1 MDGSSPATTIDRFDP
16 APHIAEMNGRGWT
29 IIENFLDAGR
39 LAAFRA
45 AIAPHLGG
53 YRGRNPFE
61 GRATERVYTLVGRG
75 RVFEDLSCDR
85 RLMAVLSAFLK
96 PNFLLSAS
104 HAIRILPGEAAQ
116 SLHTDDSFYLVPRP
130 RPPLGISV
138 IGAIDPFTAENGG
151 TVMIPGSHRWGT
163 QELIAFRDRRMGVT
177 PPPPE
182 AVPLEMP
189 AGAIA
194 VFPGT
199 LVHGAGA
206 NRSDAARLAFTSQY
220 CEPWLRTQENFHLA
234 IPKDRV
240 RAMAPELQSL
250 LGYSITPPFLGMV
263 SASHPLK
270 TLDAAWTAPITRE
283 PGEDDEDRI
292 A

>member
-1 MDGSSPATTIDRFDP
+1 MDGSHATGVAGFDP
-16 APHIAEMNGRGWT
+16 APHIAEMQDRGWT
-29 IIENFLDAGR
+29 IIENFLDAAR
-39 LAAFRA
+39 LADFRA
-45 AIAPHLGG
+45 ALAPHLGG
-53 YRGRNPFE
+53 LRGRNPFE

-75 RVFEDLSCDR
+75 RVFEDLSCDP
-85 RLMAVLSAFLK
+85 RLMAVLAAFLR

-116 SLHTDDSFYLVPRP
+116 ALHTDDSFYLVPRP

-138 IGAIDPFTAENGG
+138 IGAIDAFTAENGG
-151 TVMIPGSHRWGT
+151 TVMIPGSHRWGPKA
-163 QELIAFRDRRMGVT
+163 LADFRERRMAGAA
-177 PPPPE
+177 PE
-182 AVPLEMP
+182 SVPLQMP

-206 NRSDAARLAFTSQY
+206 NRSAAARLAFTSQY
-220 CEPWLRTQENFHLA
+220 CEPWLRTQENFFLSV
-234 IPKDRV
+234 PRERV

-270 TLDAAWTAPITRE
+270 SLDPGWTAPITRAPDE
-283 PGEDDEDRI
+283 ED
-292 A
+292 

>member
-1 MDGSSPATTIDRFDP
+1 MDGSLPPATTVGFDA
-16 APHIAEMNGRGWT
+16 APHVAEMKERGWT
-29 IIENFLDAGR
+29 IIENVLHADR

-45 AIAPHLGG
+45 GIEPLLGH

-61 GRATERVYTLVGRG
+61 GRTTERVYTLVGRG
-75 RVFEDLSCDR
+75 RVFEDIACDA
-85 RLMAVLSAFLK
+85 RLMTVLGAFLQ

-104 HAIRILPGEAAQ
+104 HAICIFPGEVAQ
-116 SLHTDDSFYLVPRP
+116 SLHSDDAFYQVPRP
-130 RPPLGISV
+130 RPPIGISV

-151 TVMIPGSHRWGT
+151 TEMIPGSHRWGPT
-163 QELIAFRDRRMGVT
+163 EMAKVQADREGMRRR
-177 PPPPE
+177 

-206 NRSDAARLAFTSQY
+206 NRSAKPRLAFTNQY
-220 CEPWLRTQENFHLA
+220 CQPWVRTQENFYLA

-240 RAMAPELQSL
+240 RTMSPQLQSL

-263 SASHPLK
+263 TASHPAK
-270 TLDAAWTAPITRE
+270 TLE
-283 PGEDDEDRI
+283 PGWTPAIQRQAVE
-292 A
+292 

>member
-1 MDGSSPATTIDRFDP
+1 MDGAAALQATTDFDP
-16 APHIAEMNGRGWT
+16 APHVERMRRDGWT
-29 IIENFLDAGR
+29 VIEDFLDTER

-45 AIAPHLGG
+45 GVEPLLGA
-53 YRGRNPFE
+53 YRGRNDFE
-61 GRATERVYTLVGRG
+61 GRTTERIYTLVARG

-85 RLMAVLSAFLK
+85 RLMAVLSAFLR

-104 HAIRILPGEAAQ
+104 HAICIFPGEVAQ
-116 SLHTDDSFYLVPRP
+116 ALHSDDSFYLVPRP

-151 TVMIPGSHRWGT
+151 TVMIPGSHLWSSDRV
-163 QELIAFRDRRMGVT
+163 EAFRKSRTAAT

-182 AVPLEMP
+182 AVSLEMP

-206 NRSDAARLAFTSQY
+206 NRSAAPRLAFTSQY
-220 CEPWLRTQENFHLA
+220 CEPWLRTQENFFLSV
-234 IPKDRV
+234 PRERV
-240 RAMAPELQSL
+240 RAMAPALQGL
-250 LGYSITPPFLGMV
+250 MGYSITPPFLGMV
-263 SASHPLK
+263 TASHPVK
-270 TLDAAWTAPITRE
+270 TLE
-283 PGEDDEDRI
+283 PGWAPPVERP
-292 A
+292 

>member
-1 MDGSSPATTIDRFDP
+1 MDGALPPAAVADFDP
-16 APHIAEMNGRGWT
+16 APHVAEMKDRGWT
-29 IIENFLDAGR
+29 IIENFLDPDR

-45 AIAPHLGG
+45 GIEPLLGA
-53 YRGRNPFE
+53 YRGRNAFE
-61 GRATERVYTLVGRG
+61 GFTTERVYTLVGRG
-75 RVFEDLSCDR
+75 RVFEDIACDA
-85 RLMAVLSAFLK
+85 RLLAVLSAFLR

-104 HAIRILPGEAAQ
+104 HAICIYPGEAAQ
-116 SLHTDDSFYLVPRP
+116 ALHSDDGFYLVPRP
-130 RPPLGISV
+130 RPPIGISV

-163 QELIAFRDRRMGVT
+163 AEVVRFRESHAPSA

-189 AGAIA
+189 PGAIA

-206 NRSDAARLAFTSQY
+206 NRSAAPRLAFTNQY
-220 CEPWLRTQENFHLA
+220 CEPWVRTQENFYLA
-234 IPKDRV
+234 IPKARV

-263 SASHPLK
+263 TASHPLK
-270 TLDAAWTAPITRE
+270 TLDEDWTAPITRGSAE
-283 PGEDDEDRI
+283 
-292 A
+292 

>member
-1 MDGSSPATTIDRFDP
+1 MDGSSPPPAIDRFDP
-16 APHIAEMNGRGWT
+16 QPHVAQMNERGWT
-29 IIENFLDAGR
+29 IIEGFLDEGR

-45 AIAPHLGG
+45 GIEPHLGG
-53 YRGRNPFE
+53 LRGRNPFE
-61 GRATERVYTLVGRG
+61 GRTTERVYTLVGRG
-75 RVFEDLSCDR
+75 QVFEDLSCDP

-104 HAIRILPGEAAQ
+104 HAIRILPGEVAQ
-116 SLHTDDSFYLVPRP
+116 GLHTDDSFYLVPRP

-151 TVMIPGSHRWGT
+151 TMMVPGSHRWGT
-163 QELIAFRDRRMGVT
+163 KELTAFRERRMAAPSSET
-177 PPPPE
+177 
-182 AVPLEMP
+182 VPLEMP

-220 CEPWLRTQENFHLA
+220 CEPWLRTQENFYLSV
-234 IPKDRV
+234 PRERV

-270 TLDAAWTAPITRE
+270 TLDVDWAPPITR
-283 PGEDDEDRI
+283 PSGAGDPRV
-292 A
+292 

>member
-1 MDGSSPATTIDRFDP
+1 MRMDGSLAPSLAGFDP
-16 APHIAEMNGRGWT
+16 APHVAEMNERGWT
-29 IIENFLDAGR
+29 ILEDFLDEDR

-45 AIAPHLGG
+45 GIAPQLGG

-61 GRATERVYTLVGRG
+61 GRTTERVYTLVGRG
-75 RVFEDLSCDR
+75 RVFEDLSCDP

-116 SLHTDDSFYLVPRP
+116 ALHTDDSFYLVPRP

-138 IGAIDPFTAENGG
+138 IGAVDPFTAENGG
-151 TVMIPGSHRWGT
+151 TRMIPGSHRWGT
-163 QELIAFRDRRMGVT
+163 QELAAFRERRT
-177 PPPPE
+177 AASAYEPT
-182 AVPLEMP
+182 PLEMP

-206 NRSDAARLAFTSQY
+206 NRSKAARLAFTSQY
-220 CEPWLRTQENFHLA
+220 CEPWLRTQENFYLA
-234 IPKDRV
+234 IPRERV
-240 RAMAPELQSL
+240 RAMAPALQSL

-270 TLDAAWTAPITRE
+270 TLDEDWVPPITR
-283 PGEDDEDRI
+283 D
-292 A
+292 

>member
-1 MDGSSPATTIDRFDP
+1 MDGSRPAAAIAGFDA
-16 APHIAEMNGRGWT
+16 APHVAEMNERGWT
-29 IIENFLDAGR
+29 IIENFLDADR

-45 AIAPHLGG
+45 GIKPLLGH

-75 RVFEDLSCDR
+75 RVFEDIACDP

-96 PNFLLSAS
+96 PNFLISAS
-104 HAIRILPGEAAQ
+104 HAICIFPGEVAQ
-116 SLHTDDSFYLVPRP
+116 SLHTDDAFYQVARP
-130 RPPLGISV
+130 RPPIGISV
-138 IGAIDPFTAENGG
+138 IGAIDAFTAENGG
-151 TVMIPGSHRWGT
+151 TEMIPGSHRWGAA
-163 QELIAFRDRRMGVT
+163 EV
-177 PPPPE
+177 E
-182 AVPLEMP
+182 AVRAAGGSLRAKAIPLEMP

-206 NRSDAARLAFTSQY
+206 NRSKAARLAFTNQY
-220 CEPWLRTQENFHLA
+220 CQPWVRTQENFYLA
-234 IPKDRV
+234 IPKERV

-263 SASHPLK
+263 TASHPAK
-270 TLDAAWTAPITRE
+270 TLDPAWTPPITRGVAE
-283 PGEDDEDRI
+283 
-292 A
+292 